1 MDFLVWAGG
10 LSLIVWAYLALGRN
24 FFWLDRNL
32 LEREPAPV
40 PPWPPV
46 TALIPA
52 RNEADVIGHSLASIL
67 AQDYPGRLDAIL
79 IDDHSADATVR
90 EAWKAAAQLGAEA
103 HLKIISAR
111 ALPRGW
117 SGKLWALSE
126 GLAEADKAKP
136 EYIWFS
142 DADIAH
148 EPDTL
153 RLLVA
158 KSLTERRD
166 LVSLMAALWCRSAWE
181 RLLIPPFV
189 YFFQMLYPFPAVND
203 PARRTAAAAGGCVLV
218 RRAALKAAGDLP
230 AISGALID
238 DCSLARIVKDLA
250 LRGDPASLGGGIWLG
265 RATGSRSLRPYA
277 GLADIWRMV
286 ARTAYTQL
294 RHNPLLLAGTLIGMV
309 LTYLVP
315 PLGVLLYPWHGSA
328 WAAGFAGAAW
338 LLMAVTAWPTYRAY
352 GQSAWRSLTLPA
364 AAAFYSAMTFDSA
377 WRHWHGRG
385 GAWKGRIH
393 AVGNSGGEA
402 GTLAPPPREL

>member
-1 MDFLVWAGG
+1 MDFLASIAG
-10 LSLIVWAYLALGRN
+10 LSLIVWLYLAFGRD
-24 FFWLDRNL
+24 FYWLDRNL
-32 LEREPAPV
+32 LDRDPAPV
-40 PPWPPV
+40 ASWPPV

-52 RNEADVIGHSLASIL
+52 RNEADVIGRSLASIL
-67 AQDYPGRLDAIL
+67 RQDYPGRLDVIL
-79 IDDHSADATVR
+79 IDDHSADATAQ
-90 EAWKAAAQLGAEA
+90 EARDATARLSAEA
-103 HLKIISAR
+103 RLNVITAR

-126 GLAEADKAKP
+126 GLAEADKAGP

-148 EPDTL
+148 EPNTL

-166 LVSLMAALWCRSAWE
+166 LVSLMAELWCRSAWE
-181 RLLIPPFV
+181 CLLIPPFV

-203 PARRTAAAAGGCVLV
+203 PGRRAAAAAGGCVLV
-218 RRAALKAAGDLP
+218 RRAALKAAGDLQ
-230 AISGALID
+230 AIGGALID
-238 DCSLARIVKDLA
+238 DCSLARIVKDLT
-250 LRGDPASLGGGIWLG
+250 LRADPASLGGGIWLG

-277 GLADIWRMV
+277 GLSDIWRMV

-294 RHNPLLLAGTLIGMV
+294 RHNPLLLAGTLLGMV

-315 PLGVLLYPWHGSA
+315 PLGVLLYAWHGSA
-328 WAAGFAGAAW
+328 PAAALAGAAW
-338 LLMAVTAWPTYRAY
+338 LLMAITAWPTYRAY
-352 GQSAWRSLTLPA
+352 GQSAWRCLTLPL
-364 AAAFYSAMTFDSA
+364 AAAFYAAMTFDSA
-377 WRHWHGRG
+377 WRHWRGRG

-393 AVGNSGGEA
+393 AGATAKSDA

>member
-1 MDFLVWAGG
+1 MDFLASIAG
-10 LSLIVWAYLALGRN
+10 LSLIVWLYLAMGRD
-24 FFWLDRNL
+24 FYWLDRNL
-32 LEREPAPV
+32 LERELVPV
-40 PPWPPV
+40 SSWPPV
-46 TALIPA
+46 TVLIPA
-52 RNEADVIGHSLASIL
+52 RNEVDVIGRSLASIL
-67 AQDYPGRLDAIL
+67 AQDYPGRLDVIL
-79 IDDHSADATVR
+79 IDDHSADATAH
-90 EAWKAAAQLGAEA
+90 EARKAAAQLGAEA
-103 HLKIISAR
+103 RLKIIPAR
-111 ALPRGW
+111 DLPRGW

-126 GLAEADKAKP
+126 GLTEADKAEVKP

-153 RLLVA
+153 LRLVA

-166 LVSLMAALWCRSAWE
+166 LVSLMAELWCRSAWE

-203 PARRTAAAAGGCVLV
+203 PARRAAAAAGGCVLV
-218 RRAALKAAGDLP
+218 RRKALKAAGDLQ
-230 AISGALID
+230 AIGSALID
-238 DCSLARIVKDLA
+238 DCSLARIVKDLT
-250 LRGDPASLGGGIWLG
+250 LHGDPASLGGGIWLG

-277 GLADIWRMV
+277 GLSDIWRMV

-294 RHNPLLLAGTLIGMV
+294 RYSRLLLAGTLLGMV

-315 PLGVLLYPWHGSA
+315 PFGVLLYPWHGSA
-328 WAAGFAGAAW
+328 LAAAFAGSAW
-338 LLMAVTAWPTYRAY
+338 LLMALTAWPTYRAY
-352 GQSAWRSLTLPA
+352 GQAAWRSLTLPA

-377 WRHWHGRG
+377 WRHWRGRG

-393 AVGNSGGEA
+393 AGAEA